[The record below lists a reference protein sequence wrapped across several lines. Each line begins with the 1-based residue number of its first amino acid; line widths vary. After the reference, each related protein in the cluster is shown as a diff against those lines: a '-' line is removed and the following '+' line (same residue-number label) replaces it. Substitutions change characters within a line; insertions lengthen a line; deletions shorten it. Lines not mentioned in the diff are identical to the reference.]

1 MVCPRC
7 VATVV
12 SVFKELDIPVE
23 SVNLGVVK
31 TKENVTENKTIS
43 LSNLL
48 HKNGFEILIDKKDKI
63 VQQIKDEIIYLVHH
77 SGSIPAIN
85 LSTHL
90 SDKTGYEYNYLSNL
104 FSEKENIT
112 IEKFFIIQRIERAK
126 ELLSYKQHTLTEIA
140 HILGYSSTA
149 YLSSQFKKITGLT
162 PTRFIAIGIRREY
175 INNL

>member
-7 VATVV
+7 VATVK

-23 SVNLGVVK
+23 SVMLGVVK
-31 TKENVTENKTIS
+31 TKVNIPDNKNSS

-48 HKNGFEILIDKKDKI
+48 YDNGFELLTDKKDKI
-63 VQQIKDEIIYLVHH
+63 VQQVKDEIINLVHH
-77 SGSIPAIN
+77 SEGMPAVN
-85 LSTHL
+85 LSACL
-90 SDKTGYEYNYLSNL
+90 SEKLGYEYNYLSNM
-104 FSEKENIT
+104 FSEKENTT

-126 ELLSYKQHTLTEIA
+126 ELLSYKQYTLTEIA

-162 PTRFIAIGIRREY
+162 PTMYIYTDKKREFIDS
-175 INNL
+175 L